1 MKAVSQSPSIDIM
14 MYHMGFH
21 PVTRWGEGRF
31 SNESFLKPAAD
42 AMQKAGRETRK
53 PVILALGPASDA
65 AGTEEQLKVQ
75 EGFVKAGLPVFR
87 SIEKAGLAMARVEAW
102 WRRFSQTRGE

>member
-1 MKAVSQSPSIDIM
+1 
-14 MYHMGFH
+14 MGFH
-21 PVTRWGEGRF
+21 PVTRWGDGRF
-31 SNESFLKPAAD
+31 ANDFFLKPASE
-42 AMQKAGRETRK
+42 AMQRAGREIHK
-53 PVILALGPASDA
+53 PVVLALGPASDP

-102 WRRFSQTRGE
+102 WRRFSAA